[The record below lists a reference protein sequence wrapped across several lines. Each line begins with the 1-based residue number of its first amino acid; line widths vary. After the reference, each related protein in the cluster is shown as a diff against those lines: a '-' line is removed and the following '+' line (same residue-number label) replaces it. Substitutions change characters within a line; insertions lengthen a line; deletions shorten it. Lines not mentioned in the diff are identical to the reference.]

1 MRVLRSI
8 RGGLQTHWYDTGPI
22 YTILVHMCGV
32 HRLFILQPVLKL
44 FWHDYQGSSLTASEY
59 GLSKPIQLI
68 WTLRVF
74 DEVMQQVFSDNCTR
88 VDYYPFFYHYLALVY
103 YLIPILFT
111 PTAYIT
117 SLGPINLHNLSCS
130 YLLTCI
136 CMTQNSYY
144 FCCDCI
150 LQVS

>member
-1 MRVLRSI
+1 MFTGCSPSNQSWSYFGMITKGHHSQLQNMAYQNQYSSFGHSEFLIRSCSKSSV
-8 RGGLQTHWYDTGPI
+8 
-22 YTILVHMCGV
+22 TIAQWV
-32 HRLFILQPVLKL
+32 
-44 FWHDYQGSSLTASEY
+44 
-59 GLSKPIQLI
+59 
-68 WTLRVF
+68 
-74 DEVMQQVFSDNCTR
+74 DN
-88 VDYYPFFYHYLALVY
+88 YPFFYHYLALVY

-117 SLGPINLHNLSCS
+117 SLGPIKLHNLSCS

-150 LQVS
+150 LQVSWLFTSKINSCVPCQFWGGLIHIIHKLWTV